1 MPKEPHFGPELMT
14 FLRRIKRNNNRDW
27 FNANKKRFE
36 RDVREPLARFVVDF
50 GPRLKKI
57 SPHFMADPRKNG
69 GSIFRIYRD
78 TRFSNDKVPYKTWA
92 AVQFRHDAGKDVHT
106 PGFYL
111 HLEPGNVFAGVGIW
125 HPDSTALSNIREAI
139 VAKQAEWKRVI
150 SGKTFSAN
158 YEITGDSLKRAPR
171 GYDPDH
177 PLIDDLKRK
186 DFVAITPFD
195 ADEILLPDFI
205 DRYTKTARAATPFMR
220 FLTKAVGGEW

>member
-14 FLRRIKRNNNRDW
+14 FLRQLKRNNNREW
-27 FNANKKRFE
+27 FNSNKKRFE
-36 RDVREPLARFVVDF
+36 QEVRDPLARFVVDF
-50 GPRLKKI
+50 GPKLKKI
-57 SPHFMADPRKNG
+57 SPYFLADPRKSG

-78 TRFSNDKVPYKTWA
+78 TRFSTDKSPYKTWA
-92 AVQFRHDAGKDVHT
+92 AVQFRHEAGKDVHT

-125 HPDSTALSNIREAI
+125 HPDSTALGKIRDSIVSNR
-139 VAKQAEWKRVI
+139 AEWKRIV
-150 SGKTFSAN
+150 SGKTFRAN
-158 YEITGDSLKRAPR
+158 YELTGESLKRAPK

-195 ADEILLPDFI
+195 VEEILLPDFL
-205 DRYTKTARAATPFMR
+205 DRYTKTVRASTPFMR
-220 FLTKAVGGEW
+220 FLTKAVGCGW